1 MNSQPE
7 RMDVSVL
14 TQACQRESGKFF
26 RDQPTDDS
34 FCYELFRRA
43 LKYKNQYAWE
53 GIWATYRNLVS
64 GWIRGYSGFEQTNT
78 PLEEL
83 VTLSFEKFWFAFS
96 NKSIDHFPTLPALLQ
111 YLRLCC
117 ASTVTDRLRRRK
129 RDRYLTDID
138 EAYYLASDQKPDNQV
153 VEEEERNLFWYK
165 IQDLLNDEQEKLLI
179 SSYFI
184 LGFKPRH
191 IHNKYPEAFPTVQD
205 VYRVK
210 RNVMNRLRRAE
221 DLKEY
226 WHS

>member
-14 TQACQRESGKFF
+14 TEACQRESGKFF
-26 RDQPTDDS
+26 RDQPTDDR

-53 GIWATYRNLVS
+53 GLWATYRNLVS

-96 NKSIDHFPTLPALLQ
+96 NKSIDNFPTLPALLQ

-153 VEEEERNLFWYK
+153 VEEEEREQFWYK

-179 SSYFI
+179 RSYFI

-191 IHNKYPEAFPTVQD
+191 IHNKYPETFPTVQD

-221 DLKEY
+221 ELKEY

>member
-7 RMDVSVL
+7 RMDVNDL

-26 RDQPTDDS
+26 RDQPTDDRY
-34 FCYELFRRA
+34 CYELFRRA

-96 NKSIDHFPTLPALLQ
+96 NKSIDNFPTLPALLQ

-138 EAYYLASDQKPDNQV
+138 EAYYLASEQKPDNQV
-153 VEEEERNLFWYK
+153 VEEEERELFWHK
-165 IQDLLNDEQEKLLI
+165 IQDLLNDDQEKLLI
-179 SSYFI
+179 RSYFI

-191 IHNKYPEAFPTVQD
+191 IHNKYPETFPTVQD